1 MSSERTSTPNVQKA
15 PQRKRGGQASSI
27 QIMFAAILA
36 IALILAINF
45 SSRIAATQ
53 PLQQTYDEVNAEIER
68 LSEEQADLINERDYV
83 RSDAYVEAWARDEGK
98 MVRPGEVLV
107 IPVPSA
113 VDVETSPVDVPLI
126 EVETSPPQS
135 DPWVVWWA
143 LFFDTTPPD
152 L

>member
-1 MSSERTSTPNVQKA
+1 MTSQPSVTPGPEKL
-15 PQRKRGGQASSI
+15 PQRKRGGQLSSI

-53 PLQQTYDEVNAEIER
+53 PLQQTYDEVRAEIDR
-68 LSEEQADLINERDYV
+68 LSAEQASLIQERDYV

-113 VDVETSPVDVPLI
+113 VDVDTTPPDTAFV

-135 DPWVVWWA
+135 DPWVVWWE
-143 LFFDTTPPD
+143 LFFDTPPPD

>member
-1 MSSERTSTPNVQKA
+1 MSSERSATPKPQNA

-53 PLQQTYDEVNAEIER
+53 PLQQTYDEVSAEIER
-68 LSEEQADLINERDYV
+68 LRVEQGNLISERDYV

-98 MVRPGEVLV
+98 LVRPGEVLV

-113 VDVETSPVDVPLI
+113 VDVDTTPADAPLI

-135 DPWVVWWA
+135 EPWVVWWA
-143 LFFDTTPPD
+143 LFFDTAAPD

>member
-1 MSSERTSTPNVQKA
+1 MSSQTAATPKPEKS
-15 PQRKRGGQASSI
+15 PQRKRGGQPSSI

-53 PLQQTYDEVNAEIER
+53 PLQQTYDEVRAEIDR
-68 LSEEQADLINERDYV
+68 LRAEQSSLIQERDYV

-113 VDVETSPVDVPLI
+113 VDVDTTLPDTAFV

-135 DPWVVWWA
+135 DPWVVWWE
-143 LFFDTTPPD
+143 LFFDTPAPD

>member
-1 MSSERTSTPNVQKA
+1 MSSEPSSTPNVQKA
-15 PQRKRGGQASSI
+15 PQRKRGGQASSV

-53 PLQQTYDEVNAEIER
+53 PLQQTYDEVSGEIER
-68 LSEEQADLINERDYV
+68 LRDEQSDLIEERDYV

-107 IPVPSA
+107 VPVPSA
-113 VDVETSPVDVPLI
+113 VDVESAPVDAPLI

-135 DPWVVWWA
+135 EPWVVWWA
-143 LFFDTTPPD
+143 LFFDSAPPD